1 MKSIKFVPELTEQ
14 QISNL
19 KTLENGDWPGRV
31 RKRAEAILLSGRGYT
46 IDEIGAITGFHRNTV
61 SAGWANGRSAALTGY
76 WSGRGA
82 GASTASAR
90 TRKGK

>member
-14 QISNL
+14 QIVNL

-31 RKRAEAILLSGRGYT
+31 RKRAEAILLSVRGYT

-61 SAGWANGRSAALTGY
+61 SRRLGRWAERGVEGILDREGISPNG
-76 WSGRGA
+76 
-82 GASTASAR
+82 
-90 TRKGK
+90 